1 MTHRATPGPA
11 LPRRHLLGLLAPLL
25 LAACDDSP
33 PVRTDFPP
41 LTYDYLGK
49 LKLLVGTID
58 IDDAFSRRDTATTE
72 HVENLAPVQPDAALA
87 RMARD
92 RLIPAATS
100 GHAVFV
106 IEDASLTRAPGGFA
120 GAMYVRLDVST
131 SDGTKAGF
139 AEARANRTFNSTD
152 PSDAGTRAA
161 LYELVKLM
169 MSDMNVEFE
178 YQVKRRLRD
187 YLQTDDNTAPP
198 PVPVQS
204 QDLNPGTPA
213 QASDPAP
220 APMQ

>member
-1 MTHRATPGPA
+1 MTDRSPV
-11 LPRRHLLGLLAPLL
+11 PRRRYLLGLLAPLL
-25 LAACDDSP
+25 LAACDDGP
-33 PVRTDFPP
+33 PARTDFPP

-49 LKLLVGTID
+49 LKLSVATID
-58 IDDAFSRRDTATTE
+58 IDDAFSKRDTATTG
-72 HVENLAPVQPDAALA
+72 HVENLSPVQPAAALT

-120 GAMYVRLDVST
+120 GAMYVRLDVTT
-131 SDGTKAGF
+131 SDGAKAGF

-152 PSDAGTRAA
+152 TSEAGTRAA

-178 YQVKRRLRD
+178 YQVRRRLRD
-187 YLQTDDNTAPP
+187 YLQTDDTTAPP
-198 PVPVQS
+198 PAPVQA
-204 QDLNPGTPA
+204 QDLNTGTPP
-213 QASDPAP
+213 ASAPAP